1 MLNKIVQVER
11 NRNYSLVFEIV
22 TFVLFHSAAGGEIFD
37 QCVAEREEA
46 FKEKDVKRLMKQI
59 LEGVSFLHR
68 NNVVHLDLKV
78 RVLLYFSY
86 FFFLSAGFLAGHVS
100 Y

>member
-1 MLNKIVQVER
+1 MLNKIVWVEQ
-11 NRNYSLVFEIV
+11 NGCFNLVFEILK
-22 TFVLFHSAAGGEIFD
+22 FILFHSAAGGEIFD

-78 RVLLYFSY
+78 RFLLYFS
-86 FFFLSAGFLAGHVS
+86 H
-100 Y
+100 

>member
-1 MLNKIVQVER
+1 MLLTLNKIVQVEQ
-11 NRNYSLVFEIV
+11 NGCYNLVFEIV
-22 TFVLFHSAAGGEIFD
+22 KFVLFHSAAGGEIFD

-78 RVLLYFSY
+78 RLLLYFS
-86 FFFLSAGFLAGHVS
+86 H
-100 Y
+100 

>member
-1 MLNKIVQVER
+1 M
-11 NRNYSLVFEIV
+11 FEII
-22 TFVLFHSAAGGEIFD
+22 TFMLFCSAAGGEIFD

-78 RVLLYFSY
+78 KLLQYFSY
-86 FFFLSAGFLAGHVS
+86 FLTAGFLTGHIILRTQFYHKKWVS
-100 Y
+100 LS

>member
-1 MLNKIVQVER
+1 MLLTLNKIVQVEQ
-11 NRNYSLVFEIV
+11 NGCCNLVFEIIE
-22 TFVLFHSAAGGEIFD
+22 FIFFHSAAGGEIFD

-78 RVLLYFSY
+78 RLLLYFS
-86 FFFLSAGFLAGHVS
+86 H
-100 Y
+100 